1 MTENKYKREKEVW
14 DDEEITEYVKKI
26 VSDGISHLENL
37 NSMSINGKYEQ
48 YRIKAI
54 DSYFRNAP
62 EFLKI
67 KKQVDNFYKKAIAA
81 AEREENDESEE
92 VEEVEIQFGE

>member
-1 MTENKYKREKEVW
+1 MTENKYKREKELW
-14 DDEEITEYVKKI
+14 DDEETKAYVKKI
-26 VSDGISHLENL
+26 ISDGISHLENL

-67 KKQVDNFYKKAIAA
+67 KKQVDNMDKKQTASKK
-81 AEREENDESEE
+81 EDEEPVEE
-92 VEEVEIQFGE
+92 EEVEIQFGN

>member
-1 MTENKYKREKEVW
+1 MTENKYKREKEIW

-67 KKQVDNFYKKAIAA
+67 KKQVDNFYKKAIK
-81 AEREENDESEE
+81 AEEEKDEPVEEEE
-92 VEEVEIQFGE
+92 VSVQFG

>member
-1 MTENKYKREKEVW
+1 MTENKYKREKELW

-81 AEREENDESEE
+81 ENEKDEPEAE
-92 VEEVEIQFGE
+92 EEVEIQFGK